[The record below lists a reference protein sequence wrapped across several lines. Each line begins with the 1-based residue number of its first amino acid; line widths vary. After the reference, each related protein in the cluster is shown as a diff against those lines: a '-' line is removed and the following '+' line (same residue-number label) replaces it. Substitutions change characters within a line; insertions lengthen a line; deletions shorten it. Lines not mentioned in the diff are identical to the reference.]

1 MRDGRPWLAF
11 GWMGGDMQPQG
22 HVQALVNMLDFG
34 MNVQAAGDVA
44 RFRHDQRTG
53 VVQLESALFDLVGGE
68 LAALGH
74 TPAEADGAPMGG
86 YQAIA
91 FEPDLTVPRDDRAV
105 RGVYRGGSDLRK
117 DGQVAG
123 W

>member
-1 MRDGRPWLAF
+1 M
-11 GWMGGDMQPQG
+11 
-22 HVQALVNMLDFG
+22 H
-34 MNVQAAGDVA
+34 
-44 RFRHDQRTG
+44 
-53 VVQLESALFDLVGGE
+53 LESALFDLVGRE

-74 TPAEADGAPMGG
+74 EPVRADGTPMGG

-91 FEPDLTVPRDDRAV
+91 FEPDPDVPVDDRAV